1 MLKLNAELA
10 KFVTECKLGH
20 HQYVA
25 MNARQVTKLR
35 HKYQG
40 ISLQNHESLVLS
52 GVRPDSRSQKGR

>member
-35 HKYQG
+35 HKDQR
-40 ISLQNHESLVLS
+40 ISLQNQESLILS
-52 GVRPDSRSQKGR
+52 GVRPDSSNQKRR